1 MKDCLHSH
9 PRVQATSIAVK
20 LSSSLKRSD
29 VLYYYRFVVLI
40 HLVFYSGN
48 ILCTLES
55 HMELS

>member
-9 PRVQATSIAVK
+9 PRVQAMFIAVK
-20 LSSSLKRSD
+20 PLSTLKWSD
-29 VLYYYRFVVLI
+29 ILRFVVLI
-40 HLVFYSGN
+40 HLVLYSGN